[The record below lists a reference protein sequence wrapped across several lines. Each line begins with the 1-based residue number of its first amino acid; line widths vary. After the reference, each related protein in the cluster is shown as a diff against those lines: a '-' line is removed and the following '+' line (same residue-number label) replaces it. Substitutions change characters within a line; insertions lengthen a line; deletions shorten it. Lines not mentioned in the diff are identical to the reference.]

1 MNARPTRL
9 SAVNLRGLSGKPFV
23 PIGALA
29 AQVFVPIQ
37 AVPRHAERGGAAVGE
52 QFCHE
57 GLQGL
62 GALVHAAEVAV
73 GAAGFGV
80 ECVCQLQNFGL
91 QGEPV
96 FRVANQHFVQPVLDI
111 F

>member
-37 AVPRHAERGGAAVGE
+37 AVPRHAERGGGAAGE
-52 QFCHE
+52 E
-57 GLQGL
+57 LGDKGLQGL

-80 ECVCQLQNFGL
+80 ERVCQLQDVVL
-91 QGEPV
+91 QGDPV
-96 FRVANQHFVQPVLDI
+96 CGAVA
-111 F
+111 